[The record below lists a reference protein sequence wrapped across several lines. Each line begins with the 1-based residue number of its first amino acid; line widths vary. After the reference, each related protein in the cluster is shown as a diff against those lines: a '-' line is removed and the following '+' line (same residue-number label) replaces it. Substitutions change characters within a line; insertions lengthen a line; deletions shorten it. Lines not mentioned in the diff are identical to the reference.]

1 MPAARLRRDCA
12 AALALTSLAWG
23 QACTSYQRPRPGPL
37 APGSEARVLSA
48 TPFLVP
54 ARRAP
59 GPAGEFCRVTL
70 AQGVVG
76 TAAGDTLA
84 FDRLTRVLRV
94 DRGDRGCAARGQP
107 AVVVR
112 PGDAQLGV
120 RRFSAGRTA
129 ALVLGVA
136 AVAVGLMA
144 YAASTIEY
152 DLSSGSGGSW

>member
-1 MPAARLRRDCA
+1 MSATQLRRDCT

-23 QACTSYQRPRPGPL
+23 QACTSYQRVQPGRL
-37 APGSEARVLSA
+37 APGSEARVVSA
-48 TPFLVP
+48 RPFLVP
-54 ARRAP
+54 AGLTP
-59 GPAGEFCRVTL
+59 GRVGEPCRVTL

-84 FDRLTRVLRV
+84 FERLTRVLRV

-107 AVVVR
+107 TVVVR
-112 PGDAQLGV
+112 PEDAQLNV

-152 DLSSGSGGSW
+152 NYDSGSSW